1 MTRLKQL
8 WKIRVELPALLK
20 GKNMATKFDDTYEF
34 PDEKAEKAAAEEKF
48 EIEIED
54 DTPPEDRG
62 RKPMKEPVEDPTED
76 ELATYDEKVQARI
89 KKFTRG
95 YHDERRAKEQALRER
110 EATETYARQVIEE
123 NKKLQ
128 QQLSSG
134 SKVFIEQS
142 QSSAQIELESAKKKY
157 KEAYE
162 NGDVDALTDA
172 QADIAEA
179 TLKLDKTRGMKP
191 IEVDEKNYVPAQA
204 EKPNLTPRT
213 QKWIDNNNDWWGKD
227 DEMTMA
233 AMGIDRKLQKEYGAD
248 YVGTEEYFKT
258 IDKTMRK
265 RFPEHFESDQSYEE
279 DDPPPKKRA
288 SEPEEEYED
297 TPRRAT
303 RTTSPVAPATRSTP
317 PNRIRLKASEAA
329 TARRLGV
336 PIEEYAKQVALL
348 RRG

>member
-1 MTRLKQL
+1 
-8 WKIRVELPALLK
+8 
-20 GKNMATKFDDTYEF
+20 MATKFEDSYEF

-54 DTPPEDRG
+54 DTPAQDRG

-95 YHDERRAKEQALRER
+95 YHDERRAKEEALRER
-110 EATETYARQVIEE
+110 EAAETFARQVFEE
-123 NKKLQ
+123 NKRLQ
-128 QQLSSG
+128 QQVAFG
-134 SKVFIEQS
+134 SKAFIEQS
-142 QSSAQIELESAKKKY
+142 QTSADMMLATAKKKY

-162 NGDVDALTDA
+162 NGDVDAIADA
-172 QADIAEA
+172 QAEIAQA
-179 TLKLDKTRGMKP
+179 TLRLDRAQGLRP
-191 IEVDEKNYVPAQA
+191 VQIEEREFPAQQPQA
-204 EKPNLTPRT
+204 QPRQRLDRRT
-213 QKWIDNNNDWWGKD
+213 QSWVEQNSDWWGVD
-227 DEMTMA
+227 EEMTA
-233 AMGIDRKLQKEYGAD
+233 SALGLDKKLANQYGSD
-248 YVGTEEYFKT
+248 YVGTEEYYKT

-265 RFPEHFESDQSYEE
+265 RFPEHFNDVQSNEE

-303 RTTSPVAPATRSTP
+303 RNTSPVAPATRSTP

-348 RRG
+348 RKGI

>member
-1 MTRLKQL
+1 
-8 WKIRVELPALLK
+8 
-20 GKNMATKFDDTYEF
+20 MATQKFEDTYEF
-34 PDEKAEKAAAEEKF
+34 PDEKAEKAAEEKF
-48 EIEIED
+48 EVEIED
-54 DTPPEDRG
+54 DTPEEDRG
-62 RKPMKEPVEDPTED
+62 RKPMKEPVEEVTDE
-76 ELATYDEKVQARI
+76 ELATYDEKVQKRI

-95 YHDERRAKEQALRER
+95 YHDERRAKEQAFRER
-110 EATETYARQVIEE
+110 EAAEDFAKQVFTE
-123 NKKLQ
+123 NKRLQ
-128 QQLSSG
+128 QQLSTG
-134 SKVFIEQS
+134 SEAYIEQS
-142 QSSAQIELESAKKKY
+142 RSAAQIELDSAKEKY
-157 KEAYE
+157 KKAYE
-162 NGDVDALTDA
+162 AADPDTIVAA
-172 QADIAEA
+172 QEAIARA
-179 TLKLDKTRGMKP
+179 TLKIDRAEGMRP
-191 IEVDEKNYVPAQA
+191 IKNEEREYQPPARQA
-204 EKPNLTPRT
+204 EEPPRISPRT
-213 QKWIDNNNDWWGKD
+213 QKWVDRNNDWWGID
-227 DEMTMA
+227 DEMTMT

-303 RTTSPVAPATRSTP
+303 RITSPVAPATRSTP

-348 RRG
+348 RKGM

>member
-1 MTRLKQL
+1 
-8 WKIRVELPALLK
+8 
-20 GKNMATKFDDTYEF
+20 MATQRFEEEFKF
-34 PDEKAEKAAAEEKF
+34 PHEKAAAEEEDKI

-54 DTPPEDRG
+54 DTPLEDRG
-62 RKPMKEPVEDPTED
+62 IRPMKAKVEDVTDD
-76 ELATYDEKVQARI
+76 ELSEYDIKVQNRI
-89 KKFTRG
+89 KKLGKG

-110 EATETYARQVIEE
+110 EATENYAKQLIDE

-128 QQLSSG
+128 QQISSG
-134 SKVFIEQS
+134 SKVLIEQS
-142 QSSAQIELESAKKKY
+142 QSSAQLELDAAKKKY

-162 NGDVDALTDA
+162 QADVDALTEA
-172 QADIAEA
+172 QTEIAKA
-179 TLKLDKTRGMKP
+179 TLRMDRASGMKP
-191 IEVDEKNYVPAQA
+191 IEVDEKEYTPAQPEQA
-204 EKPNLTPRT
+204 KVSPRT
-213 QKWIDNNNDWWGKD
+213 QKWLNRNSDWWGQD
-227 DEMTMA
+227 DEMTMT

-248 YVGTEEYFKT
+248 YVGTEEYFQT

-303 RTTSPVAPATRSTP
+303 RNTSPVAPATRSTP

-348 RRG
+348 RKG

>member
-1 MTRLKQL
+1 MP
-8 WKIRVELPALLK
+8 LP
-20 GKNMATKFDDTYEF
+20 KFEETYEF

-54 DTPPEDRG
+54 DTPAQDRG

-76 ELATYDEKVQARI
+76 ELSTYDEKVQARI

-95 YHDERRAKEQALRER
+95 YHDERRAKEEALRER
-110 EATETYARQVIEE
+110 EAAENFAKQVYEE

-142 QSSAQIELESAKKKY
+142 QSSAQLELDSAKKRY

-162 NGDVDALTDA
+162 NADVDALADA
-172 QADIAEA
+172 QAEIAKA
-179 TLKLDKTRGMKP
+179 TLRMDKASGMKP
-191 IEVDEKNYVPAQA
+191 IEVDEREFQTAQPDQP
-204 EKPNLTPRT
+204 KLTPRT
-213 QKWIDNNNDWWGKD
+213 KKWVERNNDWWGVD
-227 DEMTMA
+227 DEMTMT
-233 AMGIDRKLQKEYGAD
+233 AMGIDKKLQREYGAD

-265 RFPEHFESDQSYEE
+265 RFPEHFESEQSYEDDEPPPNKRTSEPVDE
-279 DDPPPKKRA
+279 DDPPH
-288 SEPEEEYED
+288 
-297 TPRRAT
+297 RAT
-303 RTTSPVAPATRSTP
+303 RSASPVAPATRSTP

-336 PIEEYAKQVALL
+336 PLELYAKQVALL
-348 RRG
+348 RKGT